1 MKTRRVIVFL
11 LSFAII
17 AGFVL
22 FVLNWY
28 PKHLADVPEPVA
40 TEPAIVPETEE
51 KTETDT
57 ETETEA
63 ATESETEETTEQN
76 TEGAKTPARLRITA
90 VGDIMFHMP
99 QITYAATGDGYDFS
113 DSFALIAPY
122 VQRADFSIGNFET
135 TSNPEY
141 DYSGYP
147 QFNVPAQALDAI
159 KAAGF
164 DALSTANNHCLDT
177 YESGIRST
185 LQAIRERDM
194 LAFGTREE
202 AGERVLLT
210 EINGISIALLSYTY
224 GFNGLEYTLTDEQY
238 TDLVNPLDAEDIRAD
253 ITRAK
258 EMGAELVIVYPH
270 WGVEYSRSPSEDQQI
285 LAHNMVNW
293 GADLVLGSHPHVVQP
308 QEWIDREDGSRAYI
322 IYSMANFISGQ
333 RLEYNE
339 DIHVEQSVLLDIEV
353 SRNEKDIIDVESVDT
368 IPLWV
373 DRTDSGLFRTVATQD
388 GLNDYAHLFA
398 DWKIDRIRQAEQD
411 TTDILTLAGDSE

>member
-185 LQAIRERDM
+185 LQAIRERDKR
-194 LAFGTREE
+194 AFGTREE
-202 AGERVLLT
+202 AGE
-210 EINGISIALLSYTY
+210 
-224 GFNGLEYTLTDEQY
+224 
-238 TDLVNPLDAEDIRAD
+238 
-253 ITRAK
+253 
-258 EMGAELVIVYPH
+258 
-270 WGVEYSRSPSEDQQI
+270 GV
-285 LAHNMVNW
+285 
-293 GADLVLGSHPHVVQP
+293 
-308 QEWIDREDGSRAYI
+308 
-322 IYSMANFISGQ
+322 
-333 RLEYNE
+333 
-339 DIHVEQSVLLDIEV
+339 VE
-353 SRNEKDIIDVESVDT
+353 
-368 IPLWV
+368 
-373 DRTDSGLFRTVATQD
+373 
-388 GLNDYAHLFA
+388 
-398 DWKIDRIRQAEQD
+398 
-411 TTDILTLAGDSE
+411 